1 MTALHNFLIAQKQAN
16 EAAPE
21 WLSSLQQVAFSQ
33 LKNRGLP
40 SAQDEEWRLT
50 RLTELYKQ
58 EFRPAIATNTLSLQ
72 ETLLTPSAGS
82 RIVFVNGVLDTGLS
96 DSSFVAGLS
105 IEPLEQAVISDKLN
119 LETFFNASPPLEQHG
134 FLSANTAF
142 SKSGYVIRI
151 SADSVIDNPI
161 EIIFI
166 ANNTGPA
173 AWHCRNIIVADQF
186 SKATI
191 IERHVANDTAETYL
205 SNCVTELHLADGS
218 HLDFYKYQD
227 ESLDAYHIGG
237 VYSKQSRDSY
247 LTTNNIAIGSKIART
262 DIYATLSAEG
272 AHCEMNGLS
281 VLAGDQHVDNCT
293 EVIHAKPNCTSD
305 EYYKSVLD
313 DQARSVF
320 RGRIIVAKD
329 AQKTDANQQNK
340 NLLLSSRA
348 EADTKPQLEIYADDV
363 KCAHGA
369 TVGQLEEKSVFYL
382 RSRGISE
389 TMARAL
395 LTFAFANDVIRRFH
409 LPDLQKQLSAQLA
422 DRILGEAASAIETDS
437 LFGETS

>member
-1 MTALHNFLIAQKQAN
+1 MTALHNFLLTQDRSDDAI
-16 EAAPE
+16 PT
-21 WLSSLQQVAFSQ
+21 WLSSLQQIAFDR
-33 LKNRGLP
+33 LKNHGLP
-40 SAQDEEWRLT
+40 STRDEEWRLT
-50 RLTELYKQ
+50 KLTELYKQ
-58 EFRPAIATNTLSLQ
+58 AFSPAIATNALSLQ
-72 ETLLTPSAGS
+72 DAQLTSSAGS

-96 DSSFVAGLS
+96 DSSFISGLS
-105 IEPLEQAVISDKLN
+105 IEPLAQAVLSNKLN
-119 LETFFNASPPLEQHG
+119 LETLFNTCVPAEQHG

-142 SKSGYVIRI
+142 AKSGYVIQI
-151 SADSVIDNPI
+151 DDDIVIDSPI

-166 ANNTGPA
+166 ANNTGAA
-173 AWHCRNIIVADQF
+173 AWHCRNIIVANKH

-191 IERHVANDTAETYL
+191 IERHIASGSAEVYL
-205 SNCVTELHLADGS
+205 SNCVTELHLANGA
-218 HLDFYKYQD
+218 HVDFYKHQD
-227 ESLDAYHIGG
+227 EALNAYHIGG
-237 VYSKQSRDSY
+237 VYSVQSNDSR
-247 LTTNNIAIGSKIART
+247 LITNNIAIGSKIARN
-262 DIYATLSAEG
+262 DIFATLSASG
-272 AHCEMNGLS
+272 AHCEMNGIS
-281 VLAGDQHVDNCT
+281 VLAHDQHVDNCT

-369 TVGQLEEKSVFYL
+369 TVGQLDEKSVFYL

-389 TMARAL
+389 AKARAL
-395 LTFAFANDVIRRFH
+395 LTVAFANDVIGRFR
-409 LPDLQKQLSAQLA
+409 LTELQVQLSTQLA
-422 DRILGEAASAIETDS
+422 ARILGEAIYSENAND
-437 LFGETS
+437 LFGEIS